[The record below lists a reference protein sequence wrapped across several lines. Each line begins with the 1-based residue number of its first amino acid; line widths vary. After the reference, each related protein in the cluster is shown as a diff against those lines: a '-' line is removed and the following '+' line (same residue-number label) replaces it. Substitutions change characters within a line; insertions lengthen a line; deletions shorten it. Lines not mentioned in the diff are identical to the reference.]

1 MTPGGAARAQEA
13 AVEYVA
19 ATLHRL
25 MKEAEAE
32 GIRRLF
38 LISVRSRGPAR
49 RRAGSL
55 SRMLKTAL
63 LPPAPV

>member
-1 MTPGGAARAQEA
+1 VQED
-13 AVEYVA
+13 AVEYIA

-38 LISVRSRGPAR
+38 LISVRAR
-49 RRAGSL
+49 RQHVSL
-55 SRMLKTAL
+55 AVSRPWLEKAL
-63 LPPAPV
+63 QPPAPL

>member
-1 MTPGGAARAQEA
+1 
-13 AVEYVA
+13 VEYVA

-38 LISVRSRGPAR
+38 LISVRAR
-49 RRAGSL
+49 RPLRAATQLCWTNGTKPIEIAS
-55 SRMLKTAL
+55 
-63 LPPAPV
+63 